1 MTTNPVDAAIEAARA
16 EATKTGAIATAPQG
30 GSVQNYEAPR
40 KFTVDDLQGSG
51 LNPDIYVSIDKHGL
65 AFKGK
70 DGLVDSMEVILDLSR
85 GLHVFE
91 AIRFGDPV
99 QYIKTYDGVR
109 SEQGGPWGEAV
120 AKAQRVDPKLRPY
133 QGADIAME
141 ATHDAVNGKG
151 VVVVEK
157 GTVIGLSTSVT
168 ARPNLKAFTDQCKQQ
183 GLDGKT
189 VLLRLSVEQKTN
201 AKGSWGIP
209 VFELLG
215 EHNPDA

>member
-1 MTTNPVDAAIEAARA
+1 MTMNPVDAAIEAAKA
-16 EATKTGAIATAPQG
+16 EATKTGAVAAAPQG
-30 GSVQNYEAPR
+30 GAVQNYEAPR
-40 KFTVDDLQGSG
+40 KYTLDDLQGSG

-70 DGLVDSMEVILDLSR
+70 EGLVDSMEVTIDLAR
-85 GLHVFE
+85 GIHVFE

-99 QYIKTYDGVR
+99 QYVKTYDGVR
-109 SEQGGPWGEAV
+109 SEQGGSWSEAV
-120 AKAQRVDPKLRPY
+120 RKAQIADPKTRPY

-141 ATHDAVNGKG
+141 ATHDALNSKG
-151 VVVVEK
+151 AVLVEK

-168 ARPNLKAFTDQCKQQ
+168 ARANLKAFTDMCKQQ

-189 VLLRLSVEQKTN
+189 VLVRLSVEAKTN

-215 EHNPDA
+215 EANPEA